1 MGDGMYS
8 TEKLSE
14 IAMQNVRDIAR
25 LKADVDSA
33 HRRIDENDKLTEG
46 IHQLAENVA
55 TMSVE
60 VKMLTEKVDT
70 SVEEIK
76 GGLKEHGER
85 LKALESEPA
94 QKWKKFVWAIIAAII
109 TAGVGFLSG
118 RFLQ

>member
-1 MGDGMYS
+1 MGEGMYS

-14 IAMQNVRDIAR
+14 IAMQNVKDIAQ
-25 LKADVDSA
+25 LKADVASA

-85 LKALESEPA
+85 LKVLESKPA
-94 QKWKKFVWAIIAAII
+94 QKWEKFVWAIIAALI
-109 TAGVGFLSG
+109 TAGVGFLTG
-118 RFLQ
+118 RFFI

>member
-1 MGDGMYS
+1 MGDSMYNAD
-8 TEKLSE
+8 KLSE
-14 IAMQNVRDIAR
+14 IAMQNACDIAK
-25 LKADVDSA
+25 LKADVASA
-33 HRRIDENDKLTEG
+33 HKRIDENDKLTEG

-76 GGLKEHGER
+76 GGLKDHGER

-94 QKWKKFVWAIIAAII
+94 QKWKKFVWAIIAALI

-118 RFLQ
+118 RFLI